1 MRDMLVELLKQINFD
16 YCDECCYA
24 FEDGYKSAPDF
35 AEFFA
40 DRLLAND
47 VIVPPCKVGDTVY
60 CLDDI
65 VWDDECRDCE
75 HYLIG
80 SFGDPSECGRTRYG
94 NKHPDCIKIE
104 EKVATQH
111 DIYYWLYSNAF
122 GKTVFLNREEA
133 EKALTKR
140 RTNND

>member
-1 MRDMLVELLKQINFD
+1 MRDMLIELLKQINFD

-40 DRLLAND
+40 DRLIAEG

-60 CLDDI
+60 YINGAYYNSAKQTVRPIEVTEISWKCDRSGKNLGFA
-65 VWDDECRDCE
+65 
-75 HYLIG
+75 LIANG
-80 SFGDPSECGRTRYG
+80 TRY
-94 NKHPDCIKIE
+94 KFSSI
-104 EKVATQH
+104 
-111 DIYYWLYSNAF
+111 
-122 GKTVFLNREEA
+122 GKTVFLTREEA

-140 RTNND
+140 RIENDR